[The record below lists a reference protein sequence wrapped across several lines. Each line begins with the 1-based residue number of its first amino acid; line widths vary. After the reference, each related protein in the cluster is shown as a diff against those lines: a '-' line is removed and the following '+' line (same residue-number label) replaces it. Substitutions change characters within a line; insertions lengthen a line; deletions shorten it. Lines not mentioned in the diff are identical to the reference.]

1 MSMICMDLYYI
12 VNISLFNPSWI
23 LNLSSWQDLLTT
35 GQGGSHRIHSANITP
50 IGLVVELGSTARSSI
65 ICHMNRLTYILSLSL
80 SPCIKS
86 RGIISAFSSLLE
98 FLEPASFGS
107 FLVLR
112 QDIGELL
119 AFRFDC
125 CPFSSVDHPQSLP
138 RWNTSNGNWKG
149 CKE

>member
-1 MSMICMDLYYI
+1 MDLTNDHARWGARVEEGGAGGQL
-12 VNISLFNPSWI
+12 VNEAGDSR
-23 LNLSSWQDLLTT
+23 QMKLTT

-112 QDIGELL
+112 QEIGELL

-125 CPFSSVDHPQSLP
+125 CPFSGVDHPQSLP
-138 RWNTSNGNWKG
+138 RSKTS
-149 CKE
+149 

>member
-1 MSMICMDLYYI
+1 MEAGGAGGQ
-12 VNISLFNPSWI
+12 LFNKAGDDRQIRLAS
-23 LNLSSWQDLLTT
+23 D
-35 GQGGSHRIHSANITP
+35 QGGSRIIHSGNITP

-86 RGIISAFSSLLE
+86 RGIISAFYSLLE

-112 QDIGELL
+112 QEIGELL
-119 AFRFDC
+119 VFWFGC
-125 CPFSSVDHPQSLP
+125 CPF
-138 RWNTSNGNWKG
+138 
-149 CKE
+149 

>member
-1 MSMICMDLYYI
+1 MEAGGAGGQ
-12 VNISLFNPSWI
+12 LFNKAGDDRQI
-23 LNLSSWQDLLTT
+23 RLATD
-35 GQGGSHRIHSANITP
+35 QGGSHMIHSGNITP
-50 IGLVVELGSTARSSI
+50 IGFVVDGRTGVNCKKLD
-65 ICHMNRLTYILSLSL
+65 NLSYEQIYLHVIFIL

-112 QDIGELL
+112 QEIGELL

-125 CPFSSVDHPQSLP
+125 CPFSGVDHPQSLP
-138 RWNTSNGNWKG
+138 RSKTP
-149 CKE
+149 